1 MSPLRR
7 PTFCACSSAPHL
19 SVASD
24 RHPVPTPVPAPI
36 STRRSGRVVFVT
48 AVALLIVAVLLAGP
62 VPIWL
67 ATAGW
72 PARSPAVALVL
83 WQSIALAGGL
93 SMLGSLLSFGL
104 IPFGENLF
112 EGIRALA
119 GHLFTGTLP
128 AGTSFGS
135 VLLLCAALILGS
147 HLLLNLAATFSR
159 AGRQHRRHR
168 HLIGLLSDPLPNHSG
183 TRVIEHDA
191 PVAYCLPG
199 ATRSATV
206 LSRGLL
212 QLLNAD
218 QLRAVIAHERAHLVQ
233 QHHLVLLA
241 FKSWHSALPWFP
253 IANRAEN
260 AVALLVEMLADDQAR
275 RVVDDRTLAT
285 AIALVGSA
293 HQVDPL
299 GTDVE
304 LADGPDHPFDLVTP
318 RVRRLITPPAPLTP
332 SAVLFVAAGAGA
344 LLLLPTLLLSLA

>member
-1 MSPLRR
+1 M
-7 PTFCACSSAPHL
+7 
-19 SVASD
+19 
-24 RHPVPTPVPAPI
+24 
-36 STRRSGRVVFVT
+36 FVT

>member
-1 MSPLRR
+1 M
-7 PTFCACSSAPHL
+7 FA
-19 SVASD
+19 
-24 RHPVPTPVPAPI
+24 
-36 STRRSGRVVFVT
+36 T
-48 AVALLIVAVLLAGP
+48 AVILGVLAVLLAGP

-67 ATAGW
+67 SAAAW

-93 SMLGSLLSFGL
+93 SMIGSLLSFGL
-104 IPFGENLF
+104 IPFGVNLF
-112 EGIRALA
+112 DGIRSLG
-119 GHLFTGTLP
+119 GHLVAGTLP
-128 AGTSFGS
+128 DEPSFVA
-135 VLLLCAALILGS
+135 VLMLCSAMILGS

-159 AGRQHRRHR
+159 AERQHRRHR
-168 HLIGLLSDPLPNHSG
+168 HLIGLLSQPLADHSG

-212 QLLNAD
+212 QLLDAE
-218 QLRAVIAHERAHLVQ
+218 QLRAVIAHEHAHLIQ
-233 QHHLVLLA
+233 KHHLVLLA

-318 RVRRLITPPAPLTP
+318 RVRRLISPPPPLP
-332 SAVLFVAAGAGA
+332 AEAVLAVAASAA
-344 LLLLPTLLLSLA
+344 TLLLLPTLLLLLG